1 VKTRLFRVV
10 LILIG
15 ASILLSSAGADAE
28 PQPGLTVTVYNNYG
42 YNNAPPL
49 PEDDRVVGT
58 TVFSGINQNFDSNPI
73 FNMYE
78 DFAVKYEGFITLP
91 CTCAVQ
97 LLALADDGTIL
108 YLDDQQITYDWY
120 DKGNGGTISQPIEFE
135 QDVSKKITLWFY
147 ENGGGAWV
155 QLLWNLNEQWVVVP
169 DSAFTQVAVTT
180 TVATTTTSTQP
191 TTTTLEPTTTT
202 TSEPVVPSTVEPS
215 TTVVQTTTSS
225 SVPTETQ
232 TTLGLP
238 PTTVPETT
246 VPETTTLPQPAS
258 TFPVPATAVTVP
270 ASSSTYAP
278 TTTQQMPTTTTL
290 NSIPTS
296 TTTIPETINKIQAL
310 EIATSPEAVAELTA
324 EEATEVFATL
334 DVSEL
339 SEEEAAALVEA
350 VQEAPQEVR
359 EAFESEVNIFS
370 GAVDTYV
377 PVGSTI
383 PVSQR
388 RALIVV
394 AVTIMAAP
402 MLTSRKW

>member
-10 LILIG
+10 LLLIG
-15 ASILLSSAGADAE
+15 ASLLLTSADADAE
-28 PQPGLTVTVYNNYG
+28 PQPGLTVTVYDNNG

-49 PEDDRVVGT
+49 PDDSRIVGI
-58 TVFSGINQNFDSNPI
+58 TVFSGINQNFDSQPV

-78 DFAVKYEGFITLP
+78 DFAVKYEGFITTP
-91 CTCAVQ
+91 CTCTVQ

-120 DKGNGGTISQPIEFE
+120 DKGDGGSVSEPIQFQESL
-135 QDVSKKITLWFY
+135 SKQITLWFY

-155 QLLWNLNEQWVVVP
+155 QLLWNLNGEWEIVP
-169 DSAFTQVAVTT
+169 DTAFTQVAVTT
-180 TVATTTTSTQP
+180 TVATTTTSEPP

-202 TSEPVVPSTVEPS
+202 TTSVPVVSTTVEPS
-215 TTVVQTTTSS
+215 TTSIQTTTSTAAPS
-225 SVPTETQ
+225 TTSTTTSTLPLPT
-232 TTLGLP
+232 TTLSIP
-238 PTTVPETT
+238 VSTSSTTVPE
-246 VPETTTLPQPAS
+246 PAPQ
-258 TFPVPATAVTVP
+258 
-270 ASSSTYAP
+270 
-278 TTTQQMPTTTTL
+278 
-290 NSIPTS
+290 
-296 TTTIPETINKIQAL
+296 IQAL
-310 EIATSPEAVAELTA
+310 AVATNPEALAELTA
-324 EEATEVFATL
+324 DEATEVFATL
-334 DVSEL
+334 EVEDL
-339 SEEEAAALVEA
+339 SEEEVAALVEA

-394 AVTIMAAP
+394 TITTMAAT
-402 MLTSRKW
+402 LITSRKW